1 MNSGPVLVKW
11 QIDFAP
17 CKSWSCLSPARRP
30 GTNVSLHVIIILS
43 NIILFIVVYVEYQ
56 LLGDGDGDAN
66 AFLFSFSSSLPSA
79 RRMSVCT
86 LSFLVVCMSIS
97 E

>member
-17 CKSWSCLSPARRP
+17 CKSWSCLSPARGP
-30 GTNVSLHVIIILS
+30 GTNVSLYVIIILS
-43 NIILFIVVYVEYQ
+43 NVILYRVVYEEYK

-66 AFLFSFSSSLPSA
+66 AFLFSFSSSVGS
-79 RRMSVCT
+79 
-86 LSFLVVCMSIS
+86 
-97 E
+97 